1 MSTPISSFINGDVY
15 PVISVGYIS
24 NLANII
30 DKQDIRIN
38 SLFNQIKEH
47 ENSLIKQ
54 VILNVL
60 LVGCIIFTYLKM

>member
-30 DKQDIRIN
+30 DKHDIRIN
-38 SLFNQIKEH
+38 SLVNQIKEH